1 MVLAETQ
8 DAEPVWD
15 KEIDIPEK
23 LIQFVDD
30 NVAASMLLWAP
41 LPFLIGA

>member
-23 LIQFVDD
+23 LIQYVDD
-30 NVAASMLLWAP
+30 NVTASMLFLAQ
-41 LPFLIGA
+41 LPFLKST